1 MKFAQLFILI
11 LAFLVIKPAQ
21 AGLLLEPVLG
31 YSLSKF
37 EIDQAGSS
45 EEKANGPSVGGRIG
59 YQNLGFQLG
68 LDYLRSNLS
77 VDDNDYK
84 EDLVTSEFAGF
95 VGFEFPILLR
105 VYAGYIFMASAE
117 SDIDRGLGAG
127 KQSFE
132 LNDGKGMKL
141 GVGFTVLPF
150 LDINVEYRKGTY
162 SELKIGSTKTDVDTD
177 FSAVMV
183 GVSLPFV
190 I

>member
-1 MKFAQLFILI
+1 MKFAQLFILV

-31 YSLSKF
+31 YSMAKF
-37 EIDQAGSS
+37 ETDSPGSS
-45 EEKANGPSVGGRIG
+45 EDKATGPSVGGRIG

-68 LDYLRSNLS
+68 LDYLRSNLN
-77 VDDNDYK
+77 VDDNNFK
-84 EDLVTSEFAGF
+84 EDLVTNEFAGF
-95 VGFEFPILLR
+95 IGFEFPILVR
-105 VYAGYIFMASAE
+105 VYAAYIFAATAE
-117 SDIDRGLGAG
+117 ADVDLGLGAG
-127 KQSFE
+127 KQSYE
-132 LNDGKGMKL
+132 LSDGNGMKL

-162 SELKIGSTKTDVDTD
+162 SEIKVGSLKSDDETD

>member
-1 MKFAQLFILI
+1 MKFAHLFILI
-11 LAFLVIKPAQ
+11 LAFLIIRPAQ
-21 AGLLLEPVLG
+21 AGLLLEPVAG

-37 EIDQAGSS
+37 ETDTAGSG
-45 EEKANGPSVGGRIG
+45 EEKANGTSLGGRVG

-84 EDLVTSEFAGF
+84 EDYVTNEFAAF

-105 VYAGYIFMASAE
+105 VYAGYIFAATGE
-117 SDIDRGLGAG
+117 TQKDFGGVIG
-127 KQSFE
+127 KQDIEVS
-132 LNDGKGMKL
+132 DGTGLKL

-150 LDINVEYRKGTY
+150 LDINVEYRKG
-162 SELKIGSTKTDVDTD
+162 SFGEIKIGSTKDDVDTD